1 MTTITDPLV
10 RDPATAARG
19 RWLMLIVLLAGQFM
33 ALLDVTIVNVAMPTI
48 GRTLH
53 ASGAELQ
60 LVVAGYTVSYAMMLI
75 TGARLGD
82 LYGRRRVFLAGV
94 AIFTLASLACGIA
107 PGIGVLI
114 GARFV
119 QGAGA
124 AAMMPQIISVIQV
137 RFEGAARARALSAYT
152 AVLSSGAVAGQVV
165 GGLLVTAN
173 LFGQTWRPVFL
184 VNVPIGLA
192 VLALVPRVVPRDEAG
207 RGLAGGSGGVV
218 PPRQHRQLDLAG
230 LAIAVPAVF
239 LVVLPLMLGHQEN
252 WPGWVF
258 ACIALG
264 LVLATVFVRVERRI
278 ADRGGDP
285 LLNLAVLRAPGL
297 VPGLAA
303 VAVLMITYG
312 GFLFSFAL
320 HLQGG
325 LGDSA
330 LRAGLTFAP
339 CAVVFGA
346 CGYFWRRLPAAWHHL
361 LAPLGCLAAVGGYL
375 AVANVLRSGGSGGAP
390 LQAGLI
396 VTGAALALGFSPLVT
411 YALVRVPRRHAA
423 DASGLLTTTIQLGQA
438 VGVATFGSLFLTLDT
453 GRGATSAVSGHA
465 LAITMSWL
473 AAAMLLAVAAGI
485 PLARTV
491 AAARRS
497 AAAGGLA
504 LSLAGD

>member
-1 MTTITDPLV
+1 MTTTIDPLV

-48 GRTLH
+48 GRSLH

-75 TGARLGD
+75 TGARMGD
-82 LYGRRRVFLAGV
+82 LYGRRRMFLAGV
-94 AIFTLASLACGIA
+94 AVFTLASLACGIA

-114 GARFV
+114 AARFV
-119 QGAGA
+119 QGMGA
-124 AAMMPQIISVIQV
+124 AAMMPQIMSVIQV
-137 RFEGAARARALSAYT
+137 RFDGAARARALSAYT
-152 AVLSSGAVAGQVV
+152 AVLSSGFVAGQVI
-165 GGLLVTAN
+165 GGVLVTAN
-173 LFGQTWRPVFL
+173 LFGEAWRPVFL

-192 VLALVPRVVPRDEAG
+192 VLALVPRVVPGD
-207 RGLAGGSGGVV
+207 LAGGSRGVV
-218 PPRQHRQLDLAG
+218 PPGQHRHRQLDLAG
-230 LAIAVPAVF
+230 LAVAVPAVF

-252 WPGWVF
+252 WPWWVF

-264 LVLATVFVRVERRI
+264 LVLSAVFVGLEQRI

-339 CAVVFGA
+339 CALVFGV
-346 CGYFWRRLPAAWHHL
+346 CGYFWRRLPASWHPL
-361 LAPLGCLAAVGGYL
+361 LAPLGCLVAVGGYL
-375 AVANVLRSGGSGGAP
+375 AVASVLRSGGQGGVP
-390 LQAGLI
+390 LQVGLI

-411 YALVRVPRRHAA
+411 HALVRVPLRHAA

-453 GRGATSAVSGHA
+453 GGRAAATSAVSGHA
-465 LAITMSWL
+465 LAVTMSWL
-473 AAAMLLAVAAGI
+473 AMAMLLAVAAGI

-491 AAARRS
+491 AAAQRARN
-497 AAAGGLA
+497 
-504 LSLAGD
+504 

>member
-1 MTTITDPLV
+1 MNTIADPLV
-10 RDPATAARG
+10 RDTATAARG

-48 GRTLH
+48 GRSLH
-53 ASGAELQ
+53 ATGAELQ

-75 TGARLGD
+75 TGARMGD
-82 LYGRRRVFLAGV
+82 LYGRRRMFMAGMAV
-94 AIFTLASLACGIA
+94 FTLASLTCGIA
-107 PGIGVLI
+107 PGIGLLI
-114 GARFV
+114 AARFV

-124 AAMMPQIISVIQV
+124 AAMMPQIMSVIQV
-137 RFEGAARARALSAYT
+137 RFGGAARARALSAYT
-152 AVLSSGAVAGQVV
+152 AVLSSGFVAGQVI
-165 GGLLVTAN
+165 GGVLVTAN

-192 VLALVPRVVPRDEAG
+192 LLALVSRVVPADEPRLGG
-207 RGLAGGSGGVV
+207 RS
-218 PPRQHRQLDLAG
+218 RQLDLAG

-252 WPGWVF
+252 WPSWVF
-258 ACIALG
+258 ACIGLG
-264 LVLATVFVRVERRI
+264 LLLAVAFVVVEQRI

-320 HLQGG
+320 HLQAG

-339 CAVVFGA
+339 CAVVFGL
-346 CGYFWRRLPAAWHHL
+346 CGYFWRRLPSGLHHL
-361 LAPLGCLAAVGGYL
+361 LAPLGCLVAVGGY
-375 AVANVLRSGGSGGAP
+375 AWVALVLHSGGRGGP
-390 LQAGLI
+390 VLQLALV
-396 VTGAALALGFSPLVT
+396 VTGAALALGFNPLVT
-411 YALVRVPRRHAA
+411 HALVRVPLSQAA

-438 VGVATFGSLFLTLDT
+438 VGVATFGSLFLTLDSA
-453 GRGATSAVSGHA
+453 RGPAVSGHA
-465 LAITMSWL
+465 LAVTFGWL
-473 AAAMLLAVAAGI
+473 AAAMVLGVAAGI

-491 AAARRS
+491 AAVATGPGR
-497 AAAGGLA
+497 
-504 LSLAGD
+504 

>member
-94 AIFTLASLACGIA
+94 AVFTLASLTCGIA

-124 AAMMPQIISVIQV
+124 AAMMPQIMSVIQV
-137 RFEGAARARALSAYT
+137 RFDGAARARALSAYT
-152 AVLSSGAVAGQVV
+152 AVLSSGFVAGQVV
-165 GGLLVTAN
+165 GGVLVTAN

-192 VLALVPRVVPRDEAG
+192 VLALVPRVGAAG
-207 RGLAGGSGGVV
+207 RAGPGRG
-218 PPRQHRQLDLAG
+218 RQLDLAG

-258 ACIALG
+258 ACIASG
-264 LVLATVFVRVERRI
+264 WCWPRC
-278 ADRGGDP
+278 
-285 LLNLAVLRAPGL
+285 
-297 VPGLAA
+297 
-303 VAVLMITYG
+303 
-312 GFLFSFAL
+312 S
-320 HLQGG
+320 
-325 LGDSA
+325 
-330 LRAGLTFAP
+330 
-339 CAVVFGA
+339 
-346 CGYFWRRLPAAWHHL
+346 WAW
-361 LAPLGCLAAVGGYL
+361 
-375 AVANVLRSGGSGGAP
+375 NGGSR
-390 LQAGLI
+390 
-396 VTGAALALGFSPLVT
+396 TGAAI
-411 YALVRVPRRHAA
+411 RC
-423 DASGLLTTTIQLGQA
+423 
-438 VGVATFGSLFLTLDT
+438 
-453 GRGATSAVSGHA
+453 
-465 LAITMSWL
+465 
-473 AAAMLLAVAAGI
+473 
-485 PLARTV
+485 
-491 AAARRS
+491 
-497 AAAGGLA
+497 
-504 LSLAGD
+504 

>member
-1 MTTITDPLV
+1 MTTTTGPLV

-48 GRTLH
+48 GRSLH

-60 LVVAGYTVSYAMMLI
+60 LVVSGYTVSYAMMLI
-75 TGARLGD
+75 TGARMGD
-82 LYGRRRVFLAGV
+82 LYGRRRMFLAGV

-119 QGAGA
+119 QGVGA
-124 AAMMPQIISVIQV
+124 AAMMPQIMSVIQV
-137 RFEGAARARALSAYT
+137 RFDGAARARALSAYT
-152 AVLSSGAVAGQVV
+152 AVLSSGFVAGQVI

-192 VLALVPRVVPRDEAG
+192 VLALVPRVVPREAPG
-207 RGLAGGSGGVV
+207 
-218 PPRQHRQLDLAG
+218 PRRRQLDLAG

-252 WPGWVF
+252 WPWWVF
-258 ACIALG
+258 ACIAVG
-264 LVLATVFVRVERRI
+264 LVLCAVFVGVERRI

-320 HLQGG
+320 HLQAG

-339 CAVVFGA
+339 CALVFGA
-346 CGYFWRRLPAAWHHL
+346 CGYFWRRLPASWHHL
-361 LAPLGCLAAVGGYL
+361 LAPLGCLVAAGGYL
-375 AVANVLRSGGSGGAP
+375 AVASVLRSGGPGGVP

-411 YALVRVPRRHAA
+411 HALVRVPLRHAA

-453 GRGATSAVSGHA
+453 DRGTATPAVSGHA
-465 LAITMSWL
+465 LAVTMSWL
-473 AAAMLLAVAAGI
+473 AAALLLGVVAGI
-485 PLARTV
+485 PLARTA

-497 AAAGGLA
+497 AAAEG
-504 LSLAGD
+504 